1 MRACFSAFAPA
12 CKGISWSPGELRQ
25 ELSRSHEELKDVVL
39 RGNRYRWA
47 VAVLNADQMKRDED
61 EVDYDETLGADA
73 TNGLLRD

>member
-1 MRACFSAFAPA
+1 M
-12 CKGISWSPGELRQ
+12 
-25 ELSRSHEELKDVVL
+25 VL